1 VKRLINEVTEVV
13 NPIKMWSIVN
23 TLLIISGFFLLLLD
37 KMYSGMIIAG
47 VVDQLCVL
55 IFYATLKSKKM
66 QGLYDIF
73 ETTGKH
79 ILFMSIYTGI
89 VIAFVNALL
98 DTDNKFALYGL
109 IALVIGYIVIRLIS
123 LFTIFI
129 YVYEDATY
137 NLLKFFKKE
146 PEIKYITNMDIQ
158 VPYYGVLCGEYE
170 LIHTE
175 MRYKGQD
182 YKTYPILT
190 YLLEHNKK
198 FEDLTDVEFESFKK
212 IKHFE

>member
-1 VKRLINEVTEVV
+1 MKRLINEVTDVV

-23 TLLIISGFFLLLLD
+23 ALLIIAGVFLLLLD

-66 QGLYDIF
+66 QGLYDTF

-79 ILFMSIYTGI
+79 ILFTSIYTGI
-89 VIAFVNALL
+89 VIGFMHALL
-98 DTDNKFALYGL
+98 NTDNKFALYGL

-123 LFTIFI
+123 LFAIFI
-129 YVYEDATY
+129 YVYEDDDY
-137 NLLKFFKKE
+137 NLLKFFKKA

-198 FEDLTDVEFESFKK
+198 FEDLTDVEFENFKK